1 MLSAK
6 KDTKSQ
12 LTLKKKY
19 NKAHTNPVEKRVMYK
34 ADFTANLY
42 VFLKFNGKVN
52 YSNNK
57 NNALQKIN
65 FQIYNLLLLW

>member
-12 LTLKKKY
+12 FRLKKETSKT
-19 NKAHTNPVEKRVMYK
+19 HTNPVEKRVMYK

-57 NNALQKIN
+57 NNAFQKN
-65 FQIYNLLLLW
+65 QFSNL